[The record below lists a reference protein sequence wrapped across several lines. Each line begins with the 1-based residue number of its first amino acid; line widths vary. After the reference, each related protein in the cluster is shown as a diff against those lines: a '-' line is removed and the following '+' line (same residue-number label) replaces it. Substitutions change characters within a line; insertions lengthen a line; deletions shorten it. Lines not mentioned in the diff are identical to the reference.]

1 VGVILDIRLD
11 WFITFILAFIV
22 SFSAT
27 PIAKKV
33 AGLIGAIDMP
43 DGDRRVHKKPVAR
56 LGGIAIICGFAVA
69 VIFLAMSSSIGESN
83 GFATNLQLLA
93 ILTGGAIVAVTGIID
108 DIRGLRP
115 RIKFILQLIAA
126 LSVVL
131 IADMRI
137 EGFTNPITSEFVTL
151 PLYLSYP
158 LTLLWITGITNAI
171 NFIDGLDGL
180 AAGITSISCIS
191 LFFINIIANRE
202 LPAVQAF
209 VAVLTLALAGSAV
222 GFLPFNFFPS
232 KIIMGDTGAYFMGF
246 ILAIISI
253 QGAMKSFTAI
263 SLSIPVIVL
272 GLPIFDT
279 AASIFRRL
287 NSQHPIAQADR
298 GHLHH
303 RLLALGLT
311 HKQSVIVMYVAS
323 AALGLSAIV
332 MADKGTLCAVILLV
346 LVFVFVV
353 GGAFFM
359 KDINQ
364 DAPVDKKKTEQP
376 CSIPVEKTDN

>member
-1 VGVILDIRLD
+1 MGVILDIRLD

-27 PIAKKV
+27 PIAKKL

-43 DGDRRVHKKPVAR
+43 DGDRRVHKKPLAR
-56 LGGIAIICGFAVA
+56 LGGVAIICGFAVS

-93 ILTGGAIVAVTGIID
+93 ILIGGTIIAATGIID
-108 DIRGLRP
+108 DIRGLGP
-115 RIKFILQLIAA
+115 RIKFLLQLIAA

-137 EGFTNPITSEFVTL
+137 EGFTNPFTSEFVTL

-171 NFIDGLDGL
+171 NLIDGLDGL
-180 AAGITSISCIS
+180 AAGITSISCLS
-191 LFFINIIANRE
+191 LFFINITANRE

-209 VAVLTLALAGSAV
+209 VAVLTLALAGAAV

-279 AASIFRRL
+279 AASIYRRL
-287 NSQHPIAQADR
+287 NNRHPIGKPTGDIFIT
-298 GHLHH
+298 GSWTW
-303 RLLALGLT
+303 GF
-311 HKQSVIVMYVAS
+311 HKQSVIVMYVAN

-332 MADKGTLCAVILLV
+332 MADKGTLSAVILLV
-346 LVFVFVV
+346 LVFVFVA

-364 DAPVDKKKTEQP
+364 DAPVEKKET
-376 CSIPVEKTDN
+376 